1 MPSQCCVELHYGK
14 VFGDEFWPSFLRN
27 SFFSQLHSAIGPF
40 PAYSYETFFT
50 KKIYGVALNDT
61 RYRKSM
67 RKLVNSGYCFSR
79 SLIVY

>member
-1 MPSQCCVELHYGK
+1 MGK
-14 VFGDEFWPSFLRN
+14 FSGTSFDPAFCATHFLANKR
-27 SFFSQLHSAIGPF
+27 SASVPKQLHSAIGPF